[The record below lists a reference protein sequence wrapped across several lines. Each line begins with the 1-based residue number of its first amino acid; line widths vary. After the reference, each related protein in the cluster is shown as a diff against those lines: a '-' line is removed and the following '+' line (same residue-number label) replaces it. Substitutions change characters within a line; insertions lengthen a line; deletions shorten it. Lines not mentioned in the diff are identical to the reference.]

1 MNKKIILALLILAV
15 IAVILVFNSM
25 GTDREIEVDLVV
37 GQIVAIKS
45 LAFLAFIST
54 GVLIGILLK

>member
-37 GQIVAIKS
+37 GQITAIKS